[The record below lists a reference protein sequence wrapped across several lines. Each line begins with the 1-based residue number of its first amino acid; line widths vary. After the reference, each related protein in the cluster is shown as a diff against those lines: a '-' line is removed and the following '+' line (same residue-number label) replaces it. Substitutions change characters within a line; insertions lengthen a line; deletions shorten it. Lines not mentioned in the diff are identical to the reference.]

1 MKSNWIVIGGIV
13 VVIASAFFL
22 PVISFT
28 QQASYINGIESV
40 SLNERSGVLIGI
52 VLLLLTL
59 LKWKWRG
66 ILWIVLGVIGAIW
79 TPTSANTLYEVGKKV
94 GVAMDPSFVRGEPSY
109 EIGLYVI
116 LLGYAIVIGGSIWEI
131 IQQKNSQSTVSETK

>member
-28 QQASYINGIESV
+28 QQASWTNGLESV

-52 VLLLLTL
+52 VLFLLML

-66 ILWIVLGVIGAIW
+66 ILWTILSVVGMFW
-79 TPTSANTLYEVGKKV
+79 TPYSANTLYKVGKDLM
-94 GVAMDPSFVRGEPSY
+94 VAMDSNATRGEPSF
-109 EIGLYVI
+109 EIGLYLI
-116 LLGYAIVIGGSIWEI
+116 ILGYAVVIGGSIWEM